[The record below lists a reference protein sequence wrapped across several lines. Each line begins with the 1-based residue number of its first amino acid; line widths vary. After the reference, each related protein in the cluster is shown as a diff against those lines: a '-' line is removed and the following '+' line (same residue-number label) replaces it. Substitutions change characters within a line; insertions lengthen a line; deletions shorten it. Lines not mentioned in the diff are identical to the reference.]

1 MLWPLPLRA
10 LQTSASNC
18 WKLHWLN
25 RPRQGAAPAQ
35 IKNNRDRFAVDQ
47 LKGQLR
53 AGRAGRRSAS
63 GSTRQVRVHS
73 RSRNWRL
80 IRPWDCKI
88 AVRKWHTRRS
98 VGGCG
103 AGAIGA
109 ELAVLGEPLSPYAS
123 LRCYAPAAFTV
134 CQPGFMAAKLM
145 PAARR
150 KSLEPEV
157 NKNAPEIFVVFF
169 HAAVQR
175 ANVPLIQEAQ
185 HSLF

>member
-1 MLWPLPLRA
+1 MLRIFTLGHAAVAKKIVLVEIIPGKGSGSA
-10 LQTSASNC
+10 LWGTSA
-18 WKLHWLN
+18 K
-25 RPRQGAAPAQ
+25 
-35 IKNNRDRFAVDQ
+35 F
-47 LKGQLR
+47 
-53 AGRAGRRSAS
+53 
-63 GSTRQVRVHS
+63 
-73 RSRNWRL
+73 
-80 IRPWDCKI
+80 
-88 AVRKWHTRRS
+88 S
-98 VGGCG
+98 V
-103 AGAIGA
+103 A
-109 ELAVLGEPLSPYAS
+109 GEPLSPCAS